1 MLQRQKVMT
10 PEALDSV
17 HFDSPPF
24 YLVVLCPITLC
35 LGVGCVSSSSSLS
48 ITLRS
53 SLLRVL
59 LHEALTDYRKT
70 GKTSKIRC
78 VASRHPTALLNAFL
92 TLDFLSLIWLNFLQ

>member
-1 MLQRQKVMT
+1 MT

-17 HFDSPPF
+17 HFVSLLF

-59 LHEALTDYRKT
+59 LHKALTDFKKT

-92 TLDFLSLIWLNFLQ
+92 TLNFLSLIWLSCLR